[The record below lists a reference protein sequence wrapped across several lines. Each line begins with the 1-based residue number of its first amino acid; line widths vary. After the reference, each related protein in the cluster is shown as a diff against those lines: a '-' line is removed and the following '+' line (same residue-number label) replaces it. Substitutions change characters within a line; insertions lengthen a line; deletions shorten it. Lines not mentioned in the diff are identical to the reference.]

1 MADDAPFPEQDDAR
15 PGPGS
20 ASWEPYQS
28 PQDGRGGALRLLRRY
43 AFSIT
48 AGAAALAIGLLIYF
62 APTRLAPDPS
72 TPPPPDDEPASTLS
86 VYSQP
91 TGAVVIVGADTAG
104 VTPINNHRLSPG
116 TYLVTVDREN
126 YGSRD
131 TVLTLSAGQSA
142 TLRSRFARSESSRG
156 AQGQT
161 ATVPREGE
169 PPSGLSAGEPAPE
182 EPAPSSSPTPRA
194 PSNETPDSPPDR
206 PAANGRSDAS
216 PPPTNGSTAPA
227 IGTLVLR
234 ATPERTTVALDG
246 DEVGTTP
253 ITLDPVETGT
263 YSVTFSRSGYDPLT
277 RRVDISASDTATV
290 TATLEPQAGH
300 LRVLVRPWG
309 SIYIDDER
317 RAENSDVWYD
327 TSLPAGEHTV
337 TARHPA
343 LGEKSRSVTVAPRD
357 TQSVVVDLREE

>member
-28 PQDGRGGALRLLRRY
+28 PQGGRGGALRLLRRY

-72 TPPPPDDEPASTLS
+72 TPPPPDDGPASTLS
-86 VYSQP
+86 VYSEP

-104 VTPINNHRLSPG
+104 VTPINRHRLSPG

-142 TLRSRFARSESSRG
+142 TLQPRFARSESSLG

-161 ATVPREGE
+161 ATAPRGGG
-169 PPSGLSAGEPAPE
+169 PPSSRSAGEPAPDD
-182 EPAPSSSPTPRA
+182 PAPSSSPTPRA
-194 PSNETPDSPPDR
+194 SSNETPGASPDR
-206 PAANGRSDAS
+206 PAADGRSEAS
-216 PPPTNGSTAPA
+216 PSPTSSDVAPVT
-227 IGTLVLR
+227 GTLVLR

-263 YSVTFSRSGYDPLT
+263 YSVTFSRSDYDPLT
-277 RRVDISASDTATV
+277 RRVDVSASDTATV
-290 TATLEPQAGH
+290 TATLAPQAGH

-343 LGEKSRSVTVAPRD
+343 LGETSRSVTVAPRD
-357 TQSVVVDLREE
+357 TQSVVVDLREQ